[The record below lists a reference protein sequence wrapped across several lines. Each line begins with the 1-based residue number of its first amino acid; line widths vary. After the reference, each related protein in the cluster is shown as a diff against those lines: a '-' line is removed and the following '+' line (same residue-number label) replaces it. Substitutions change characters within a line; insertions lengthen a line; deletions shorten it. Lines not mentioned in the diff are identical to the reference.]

1 MSLARTNLKMRSSR
15 SSSLGKTLF
24 LIAAMAL
31 AVAAC
36 SRLPV
41 YSHYEHIDGESW
53 RRDDTLTFTTTVRD
67 SANYHLILG
76 LRATNA
82 YPYKQLTVN
91 VDMKVNENENQNEN
105 EDENEDEDENEKL
118 TPHTSPLTIDITDA
132 EGEMQG
138 SGNTIYSYDVPI
150 GDVVLGSSDTL
161 TVSIHHAMSKFSLPG
176 ITDIGLT
183 VAQ

>member
-1 MSLARTNLKMRSSR
+1 MTLTRANPKRRSSR
-15 SSSLGKTLF
+15 SNSLGKTLF

-36 SRLPV
+36 SRLPI

-91 VDMKVNENENQNEN
+91 VDMRVNENQNQ
-105 EDENEDEDENEKL
+105 NEKL
-118 TPHTSPLTIDITDA
+118 SPLTIDLTDA
-132 EGEMQG
+132 EGDMLG
-138 SGNTIYSYDVPI
+138 SGGTIYSYDMPM

-161 TVSIHHAMSKFSLPG
+161 IVSIHHAMSKFSLPG

>member
-1 MSLARTNLKMRSSR
+1 MSLARTNLKRRSSR

-91 VDMKVNENENQNEN
+91 VDMKVNE
-105 EDENEDEDENEKL
+105 DEEL
-118 TPHTSPLTIDITDA
+118 SPLTIDITDA

-150 GDVVLGSSDTL
+150 GDVVLGSNDTL

>member
-1 MSLARTNLKMRSSR
+1 MSLARTNLKRRSSR

-53 RRDDTLTFTTTVRD
+53 RRDDTLTYTTTVRD

-82 YPYKQLTVN
+82 YPYRQLTVN
-91 VDMKVNENENQNEN
+91 VDMKVNENEE
-105 EDENEDEDENEKL
+105 L
-118 TPHTSPLTIDITDA
+118 SPLTIDITDA

-150 GDVVLGSSDTL
+150 GDVVLGSNDTL

>member
-1 MSLARTNLKMRSSR
+1 MTLTRTNPKRRSSR
-15 SSSLGKTLF
+15 SNSLGKTLF

-36 SRLPV
+36 SRLPI

-91 VDMKVNENENQNEN
+91 VDVRVNENENQNE
-105 EDENEDEDENEKL
+105 KFSPL
-118 TPHTSPLTIDITDA
+118 PSPLTIDLTDA
-132 EGEMQG
+132 EGDMLG
-138 SGNTIYSYDVPI
+138 SGGTIYSYDVPM

>member
-1 MSLARTNLKMRSSR
+1 MSLARTNLKRRSSR

-82 YPYKQLTVN
+82 YPYRQLTVN
-91 VDMKVNENENQNEN
+91 VDVKVNENENQN
-105 EDENEDEDENEKL
+105 ENEKL

-132 EGEMQG
+132 KGEMQG

-150 GDVVLGSSDTL
+150 GDVVLGSNDTL

>member
-1 MSLARTNLKMRSSR
+1 MSLARTNLKRRSSR

-91 VDMKVNENENQNEN
+91 VDMKVNE
-105 EDENEDEDENEKL
+105 DEKL
-118 TPHTSPLTIDITDA
+118 SPLTIDITDA

-150 GDVVLGSSDTL
+150 GDVVLGSNDTL

>member
-1 MSLARTNLKMRSSR
+1 MSLARTNLKRRSSR

-82 YPYKQLTVN
+82 YPYRQLTVN
-91 VDMKVNENENQNEN
+91 VDITSHHSP
-105 EDENEDEDENEKL
+105 L
-118 TPHTSPLTIDITDA
+118 TTHHSPLTIDITDA
-132 EGEMQG
+132 KGEMQG

-150 GDVVLGSSDTL
+150 GDVVLGSNDTL

>member
-1 MSLARTNLKMRSSR
+1 MSLARTNLKRRSSR

-82 YPYKQLTVN
+82 YPYRQLTVN
-91 VDMKVNENENQNEN
+91 VDMKVNENEE
-105 EDENEDEDENEKL
+105 L
-118 TPHTSPLTIDITDA
+118 SPLTIDITDA

-150 GDVVLGSSDTL
+150 GDVVLGSNDTL

>member
-1 MSLARTNLKMRSSR
+1 MSLARTNLKRRSSR

-91 VDMKVNENENQNEN
+91 VDVKVNENEE
-105 EDENEDEDENEKL
+105 L
-118 TPHTSPLTIDITDA
+118 SPLTIDITDA

-150 GDVVLGSSDTL
+150 GDVVLGSNDTL

>member
-1 MSLARTNLKMRSSR
+1 
-15 SSSLGKTLF
+15 
-24 LIAAMAL
+24 
-31 AVAAC
+31 
-36 SRLPV
+36 
-41 YSHYEHIDGESW
+41 
-53 RRDDTLTFTTTVRD
+53 
-67 SANYHLILG
+67 
-76 LRATNA
+76 
-82 YPYKQLTVN
+82 
-91 VDMKVNENENQNEN
+91 MKVN
-105 EDENEDEDENEKL
+105 EDENENENEDEKL

-150 GDVVLGSSDTL
+150 GDVVLGSNDTL

>member
-1 MSLARTNLKMRSSR
+1 MTLTRANPKRRSSR
-15 SSSLGKTLF
+15 SNSLGKTLF

-36 SRLPV
+36 SRLPI

-82 YPYKQLTVN
+82 YPYKQLIVN
-91 VDMKVNENENQNEN
+91 VDVKVNENDNENENQNEN
-105 EDENEDEDENEKL
+105 QNEKL
-118 TPHTSPLTIDITDA
+118 SPLPSPLTIDLTDA
-132 EGEMQG
+132 EGDMLG
-138 SGNTIYSYDVPI
+138 SGGTIYSYDVTM

-161 TVSIHHAMSKFSLPG
+161 IVSIHHAMSKFSLPG